1 MSISST
7 LIHGA
12 DIRFQEAA
20 HVLRS
25 HVGCFWV
32 ITAAKGAVIR
42 AVSDGSTAISIQLQE
57 DLRTGWSLR
66 GPLLRPS
73 ERRFESMATLV
84 GVRLRPGV
92 AYLLTGIRADSLVDR
107 RIALSN
113 VASFQQLVCHKP
125 RPRDPVESI
134 AVLERFLI
142 DRLRNSAVHES
153 VSSAI
158 REIERRHG
166 CARVTDVAA
175 QCGISSRH
183 LHRLMRVWVGYG
195 AKRFATIIRFQAML
209 HQMDQ
214 SPRSSA
220 ALLASQTGYFD
231 QSHLTSDVARFSGAT
246 PGHLS
251 SSCVAD
257 FSKTRCDDLP

>member
-12 DIRFQEAA
+12 DFRFQEAA
-20 HVLRS
+20 HVLRP

-32 ITAAKGAVIR
+32 ITAAEGAVIR
-42 AVSDGSTAISIQLQE
+42 VVPDGTTAISIQFQK
-57 DLRTGWSLR
+57 DLRTEWSLR

-73 ERRFESMATLV
+73 ERQFESTSTLV
-84 GVRLRPGV
+84 GVLLRPGV

-107 RIALSN
+107 RVALSS
-113 VASFQQLVCHKP
+113 VASFQALVCTKR
-125 RPRDPVESI
+125 RPRNPAECI
-134 AVLERFLI
+134 AMLERFLI
-142 DRLRNSAVHES
+142 DRLRSSALHES
-153 VSSAI
+153 VSAAI
-158 REIERRHG
+158 GEIERTHG
-166 CARVTDVAA
+166 CARVIDVAA
-175 QCGISSRH
+175 HCKISSRH
-183 LHRLMRVWVGYG
+183 LNRLMRVWVGYG
-195 AKRFATIIRFQAML
+195 AKRFATIVRFQAML

-214 SPRSSA
+214 SPRPSA
-220 ALLASQTGYFD
+220 AVLASQNGYFD

>member
-1 MSISST
+1 
-7 LIHGA
+7 L
-12 DIRFQEAA
+12 QN
-20 HVLRS
+20 
-25 HVGCFWV
+25 
-32 ITAAKGAVIR
+32 
-42 AVSDGSTAISIQLQE
+42 DG
-57 DLRTGWSLR
+57 RTEWSLR
-66 GPLLRPS
+66 GPLLQPF

-92 AYLLTGIRADSLVDR
+92 AFLLTGIRADSLVDR
-107 RIALSN
+107 RIALSS
-113 VASFQQLVCHKP
+113 VGSFQQLGCPEP
-125 RPRDPVESI
+125 RPQDPAECI

-142 DRLRNSAVHES
+142 DRLGNSAVPES
-153 VSSAI
+153 VGAAI
-158 REIERRHG
+158 REIERSHG

-175 QCGISSRH
+175 HCRISSRH
-183 LHRLMRVWVGYG
+183 LNRLMRIWVGYG
-195 AKRFATIIRFQAML
+195 AKRFATIVRFQAML

-214 SPRSSA
+214 SPRPSG

-231 QSHLTSDVARFSGAT
+231 QSHLTSDVARFTGAT